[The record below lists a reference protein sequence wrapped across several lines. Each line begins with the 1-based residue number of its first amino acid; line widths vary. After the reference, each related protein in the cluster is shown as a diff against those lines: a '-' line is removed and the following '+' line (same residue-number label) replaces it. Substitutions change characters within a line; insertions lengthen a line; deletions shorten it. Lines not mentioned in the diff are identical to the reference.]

1 MRFFGLLWLTF
12 GLTAGAAVAQRP
24 SPDQVRA
31 VLQSRPELA
40 AQLRDRIATSG
51 LTPDQIRSRLA
62 ASGYAANLLDAYLDA
77 TTAANDRLT
86 EPSGRMLEAV
96 RALGLAS
103 PDEVAF
109 AADSV
114 AGEPGDLRDDL
125 PEKKAGPEVFGLE
138 VFRRVSTQFQPS
150 VSGPVDRGYR
160 LGPSDVL
167 VLILTGD
174 VELAHTLEVTREG
187 FVVIPQ
193 VGQVYVAGLTLEQL
207 DIALRTRLG
216 RVYSGIARD
225 GTGSTRFQISVARLR
240 TNQIFVVG
248 EVVRPGSYQVS
259 SVGTVL
265 TALYLAGGPTESGSF
280 RQVEVRRGGRLVDSL
295 DLYRYLLRGE
305 NGQDAR
311 LEHGDIVF
319 VPVRKVAVEIEGAVV
334 RPAIYELRATESLRD
349 LVAAAGG
356 FAANALRRRIQIDR
370 ILPPEQRAAGGRD
383 RVVIELAETQI
394 VGDSAPAFPLVPG
407 DRVSVFSIAER
418 RRNAIAVRGNVW
430 VEGRVGFSPGMR
442 LSDAIRLA
450 GGPKADAYLGQISIS
465 RLNPDST
472 RIQLRS
478 AFADSTGRVTDDLAL
493 TEDDEITVFSRTAFR
508 PDRYVVISGAVG
520 HAGRIRYK
528 EGMTLRDAVLEASGV
543 TEDAM
548 LTEVEIARL
557 PEDRSN
563 GAIASTFRAPLD
575 STYLFDRGRRG
586 EYLGPPGLAAP
597 GSGAPEVRLHPYDN
611 VLVFR
616 QPDWELQRSVQLTG
630 QVRFPGRY
638 ALRSKTERLADLI
651 DRAGG
656 LTKEAYARGAELY
669 RQVPGDSSSGL
680 RLVGQVEAR
689 RTGGTET
696 SKTGVDSLRL
706 GTSLAQRV
714 GLDLVRALS
723 RPQSHENLLLQS
735 GDSVVVPEF
744 NPTVRV
750 LGAVNA
756 PATVVYREGWGIDR
770 YINAAG
776 GFSRLADKGR
786 AYVVQ
791 PGGGL
796 ESINRRFLLPDSKP
810 KPLPGAV
817 VVIPDRDPTDKRD
830 WAGFLGSVAQI
841 LASTV
846 AIIVVATR

>member
-1 MRFFGLLWLTF
+1 MRVFGLLWLTF

-31 VLQSRPELA
+31 VLKSRPELA

-62 ASGYAANLLDAYLDA
+62 ASGYSANLLDAYLDA
-77 TTAANDRLT
+77 STAANAPLA
-86 EPSGRMLEAV
+86 EPSGRMLDAV

-103 PDEVAF
+103 PDEF
-109 AADSV
+109 AITADSV

-138 VFRRVSTQFQPS
+138 VFRRVSTQFQPA

-160 LGPSDVL
+160 LGPGDVL

-187 FVVIPQ
+187 FVIIPQ

-207 DIALRTRLG
+207 DTALGTRLG

-225 GTGSTRFQISVARLR
+225 GTGTTRFQISVARLR

-280 RQVEVRRGGRLVDSL
+280 RHVEVRRGGRLVDSL

-334 RPAIYELRATESLRD
+334 RPAIYELRTTESLRD
-349 LVAAAGG
+349 LVSAAGG

-383 RVVIELAETQI
+383 RVVIELAETQV
-394 VGDSAPAFPLVPG
+394 VGDSAPAFPLVTG
-407 DRVSVFSIAER
+407 DRVSVFSVAER

-472 RIQLRS
+472 RSQFRS

-520 HAGRIRYK
+520 RTGRVRFK
-528 EGMTLRDAVLEASGV
+528 EGMTLRDAILEANGV
-543 TEDAM
+543 TEDAL
-548 LTEVEIARL
+548 LTEVEVARL

-563 GAIASTFRAPLD
+563 GAIATTFRAPLD

-597 GSGAPEVRLHPYDN
+597 ASGAPEVRLQPYDN

-616 QPDWELQRSVQLTG
+616 QPDWELQRSVQLAG

-651 DRAGG
+651 NRAGG
-656 LTKEAYARGAELY
+656 LTAEAYARGAELY
-669 RQVPGDSSSGL
+669 RRVRADSSSGL

-689 RTGGTET
+689 RTPRGDSTQLRP
-696 SKTGVDSLRL
+696 DSLRL

-714 GLDLVRALS
+714 GLDLARALA
-723 RPQSHENLLLQS
+723 RPESNENLLLQS

-756 PATVVYREGWGIDR
+756 PTTMVYRQGWNVNR
-770 YINAAG
+770 YIDGAG
-776 GFSRLADKGR
+776 GVTRLADKSR

-791 PGGGL
+791 PGGRL

-817 VVIPDRDPTDKRD
+817 VVVPERDPADKRD
-830 WAGFLGSVAQI
+830 WAGLFGSIAQI